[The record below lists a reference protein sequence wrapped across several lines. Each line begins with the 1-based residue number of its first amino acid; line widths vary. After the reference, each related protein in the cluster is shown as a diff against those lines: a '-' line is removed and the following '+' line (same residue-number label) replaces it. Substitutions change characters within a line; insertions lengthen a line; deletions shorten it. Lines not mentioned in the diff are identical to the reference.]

1 MSSYQWDGSST
12 GVWATGANWTPSGPP
27 ADTDTAIFDFT
38 SASGTAVAGGD
49 NSTTEL
55 AVLRIDSTYTQ
66 AFGDNGSPVIV
77 DATLVEI
84 GRPSGGSTAGAG
96 SGRINLSL
104 PDVVSTVRIYA
115 GKTTGNTDTGKEPI
129 RIKTG
134 ANANFMYVTGAARV
148 GVATDSIGDTAQFT
162 TISCQHANATI
173 IASVGVTLTNWRQS
187 AGTGTL
193 FGSVTNLL
201 QDAGTV
207 TQFGSGTIT
216 AASIGGT
223 ANLNSSGTVTAAT
236 VFNGGHLDL
245 SDSLPKTVT
254 TLTLHK
260 GAKVTYD
267 PAIITIT
274 NPIVLSG
281 CTTED
286 VTIIVPEGRTVVIA

>member
-49 NSTTEL
+49 NSATEL

-84 GRPSGGSTAGAG
+84 GRPSGGATAGAG

-104 PDVVSTVRIYA
+104 PDAVSTVRIYA

-162 TISCQHANATI
+162 TISCQHTDATI
-173 IASVGVTLTNWRQS
+173 NVGVGVTLTNWRQNG
-187 AGTGTL
+187 GTGNL
-193 FGSVTNLL
+193 FNALTNFL
-201 QDAGTV
+201 QDAGSANHY
-207 TQFGSGTIT
+207 GSGTIGT
-216 AASIGGT
+216 ANIGGT
-223 ANLNSSGTVTAAT
+223 ANLNSSGTITAAT
-236 VFNGGHLDL
+236 VYKGGHLNL
-245 SDSLPKTVT
+245 MTSLPKTIT
-254 TLTLHK
+254 TLTLEG
-260 GAKVTYD
+260 GAKVSYD
-267 PAIITIT
+267 PAVITIT

-281 CTTED
+281 CTTEE